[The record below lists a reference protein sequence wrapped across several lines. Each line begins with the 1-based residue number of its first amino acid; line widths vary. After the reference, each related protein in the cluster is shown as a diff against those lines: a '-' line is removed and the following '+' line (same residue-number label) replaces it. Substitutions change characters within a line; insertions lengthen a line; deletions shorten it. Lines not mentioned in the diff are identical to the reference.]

1 MPLKGVYELRIQPV
15 IHHYSMSA
23 FQTLSDKPWV
33 ISPDVFISCRLD
45 FYQGLSAVVE
55 LCKLFDC
62 SHVGERTVDVFEKR
76 RALSFRS
83 NAFERSISG
92 AIGMLL
98 VEEVVC
104 MVINDREGLDQQL
117 EVLGCRVF
125 DIGDLMYGRQ
135 QRICGWCHNV

>member
-117 EVLGCRVF
+117 ERSEEHTSELQSQSNIVCR
-125 DIGDLMYGRQ
+125 L
-135 QRICGWCHNV
+135 